1 MTSSI
6 PELETTTDTKEFQLN
21 TIEEAIADIRAGKI
35 LIVVDDEDRENE
47 GDFICAAECVTPE
60 IFDSLDLNVSF
71 RLIPQ

>member
-35 LIVVDDEDRENE
+35 LIVVDDEDRGGLGFYFPPPEENRL
-47 GDFICAAECVTPE
+47 TY
-60 IFDSLDLNVSF
+60 FDH
-71 RLIPQ
+71 